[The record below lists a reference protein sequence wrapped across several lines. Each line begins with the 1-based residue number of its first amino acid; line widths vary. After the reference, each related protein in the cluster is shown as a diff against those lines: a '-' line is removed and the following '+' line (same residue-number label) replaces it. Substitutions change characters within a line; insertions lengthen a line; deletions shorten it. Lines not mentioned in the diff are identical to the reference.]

1 MPFYLNHLQDDSD
14 QIPEL
19 PGYYYQPEQDTYD
32 RIPDLQVCLAEA
44 LYDIE
49 SILANPTAFPEQEL
63 IRLRDQIVSNLERAW
78 EITGNSKEQLAAMML
93 QISRVAAKRCKQK
106 PS

>member
-1 MPFYLNHLQDDSD
+1 MPFYLTQEQDDYN

-19 PGYYYQPEQDTYD
+19 PGYYLQPEQDTYD
-32 RIPDLQVCLAEA
+32 QIPELQVCLAEA

-49 SILANPTAFPEQEL
+49 SILTDRTTFSGQEL
-63 IRLRDQIVSNLERAW
+63 IRLRDQIISNLERAW
-78 EITGNSKEQLAAMML
+78 EITGNNKAELAAMML
-93 QISRVAAKRCKQK
+93 QIAQVTVKGCKQN

>member
-1 MPFYLNHLQDDSD
+1 MPFYLTHEQDDYN

-19 PGYYYQPEQDTYD
+19 PGYYFQPEQDTYD
-32 RIPDLQVCLAEA
+32 QIPKLQVCLAEA

-49 SILANPTAFPEQEL
+49 SILADPSAFPEQEL
-63 IRLRDQIVSNLERAW
+63 IRLKDQIISNLERAW
-78 EITGNSKEQLAAMML
+78 EITGNSKDELAAMML
-93 QISRVAAKRCKQK
+93 QISQVAAKRCKQK